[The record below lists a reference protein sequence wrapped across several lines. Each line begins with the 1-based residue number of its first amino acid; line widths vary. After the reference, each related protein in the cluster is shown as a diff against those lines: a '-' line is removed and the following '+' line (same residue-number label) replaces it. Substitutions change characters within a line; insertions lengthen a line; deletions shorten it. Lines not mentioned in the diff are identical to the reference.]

1 MSRGVLR
8 LAGLAVQR
16 QELARCNLMRNTDVV
31 PTRSSTSNMR
41 AVLLIFCLIGKL
53 NQVTVT
59 ANILLLTL
67 ICFETAPGPPL

>member
-41 AVLLIFCLIGKL
+41 AVLLIFCLIGSS
-53 NQVTVT
+53 
-59 ANILLLTL
+59 
-67 ICFETAPGPPL
+67 